1 MTRIMTLNPK
11 QLLAAAL
18 GLSFICAITGPAL
31 SASPSGLESSLTAY
45 PLDGIYKGNSEP
57 FPANNEACRPGQA
70 VALEV
75 RNGRFKL
82 AWNERQLFDA
92 KIRLDGTFYATT
104 GASPIQA
111 EKHMTLV
118 PTLQGHVA
126 AADVTA
132 DYGTR
137 WCRYRLEASQASA
150 EQHLSERTEGVG
162 PQP

>member
-1 MTRIMTLNPK
+1 VTRIMTLNPK

-18 GLSFICAITGPAL
+18 ALSLICTAAGRAQ

-45 PLDGIYKGNSEP
+45 PLDGIYEGNTQP
-57 FPANNEACRPGQA
+57 FPTNNEACRPGQA

-75 RNGRFKL
+75 RNGRLEL

-92 KIRLDGTFYATT
+92 KIRPDGTFYATT

-111 EKHMTLV
+111 EKHMTIV

-150 EQHLSERTEGVG
+150 EQHLSEGTEGVVR
-162 PQP
+162 QP